1 VETDFRGLVAR
12 ILRLEY
18 KQVLDLGPVPACVLK
33 HWRDVQS
40 DRVVLIGERYLH
52 ILDRHPE
59 IGGREE
65 QVIRTALDPDRVQ
78 ENRTDPRVAILY
90 RMFEDGSCL
99 RISMWITDE
108 ARFQNSIHSARLV
121 REREVLL
128 GVTQNREI
136 WRKD

>member
-1 VETDFRGLVAR
+1 
-12 ILRLEY
+12 
-18 KQVLDLGPVPACVLK
+18 VLK

-59 IGGREE
+59 IAGREE
-65 QVIRTALDPDRVQ
+65 QVIRTALDPDRVHR
-78 ENRTDPRVAILY
+78 NRSDPRVAILY
-90 RMFEDGSCL
+90 RMFEDGNCL

-108 ARFQNSIHSARLV
+108 ARFQNSIHSARLA

-128 GVTQNREI
+128 GVTQDREI